1 MRKILSYLLM
11 VSILISF
18 LIPSASFAA
27 GSVDYATAFKD
38 SILFFD
44 ANKCGNDV
52 AVDNFFS
59 EWRGACH
66 IEDGK
71 DVGVDLTGGF
81 HDAGDHV
88 KFGLPQGYAAAI
100 LGWSL
105 YEYRDVF
112 DSTGNTKKM
121 LSTLKYFTDYFLK
134 SHPNATT
141 FYYQCGEG
149 EEDHKYWDAPEK
161 QTYDRPTY
169 YVANASHPASDV
181 LGMTSAALTIMYLN
195 YQRTDSSYADECLK
209 AAKELYVMG
218 TSNPGYGSGQS
229 FYQSNSYY
237 DDLAYAA
244 AWLYQVTNDE
254 KYLQDSEKF
263 IKNRN
268 KKQEDPLQHKWTI
281 CWDDMYLAVYT
292 KLSELTGNKT
302 YKDAV
307 EYNLNYWKTGIKTS
321 PGGMKYLDNWG
332 ALRYASA
339 ASLLA
344 MLYYKQSKD
353 ESLKTFAKSQIDY
366 ILGDNPAKMSY
377 VIGFGSKYPTHPHH
391 RAANGY
397 TYAGG
402 ENSNPAKHLLT
413 GALVGGPDATD
424 KYIDDV
430 NQFQYTEVAIDYN
443 AGFVGAMA
451 AVTKYYGGVNVST
464 MPPSSTPTGKPT
476 PPSGNKISGYIAP
489 EASSALSKAGFG
501 VLVAGTQFYSETD
514 STGYFEISGLPTN
527 LASYSLKLT
536 KAGYLTR
543 EINNLTASDDVKIS
557 TITAPLS
564 MWAGDIPVGG
574 IQDGAIN
581 MKDVIEIGKC
591 FNATKS
597 DAKYNSSCD
606 LNLDNSINMSDIV
619 IIAKHFGKT
628 TADYN

>member
-1 MRKILSYLLM
+1 MRKILSYLLT
-11 VSILISF
+11 VSILTSF
-18 LIPSASFAA
+18 LVPAISSSAA
-27 GSVDYATAFKD
+27 GSFDYATVFKY
-38 SILFFD
+38 SILFYD
-44 ANKCGNDV
+44 ANKCGKDV
-52 AVDNFFS
+52 AVDNYFS

-88 KFGLPQGYAAAI
+88 KFGLPQGYSAAI

-112 DSTGNTKKM
+112 DSTGNTTKM

-134 SHPNATT
+134 SHPDANT

-169 YVANASHPASDV
+169 YVADARHPASDV

-195 YQRTDSSYADECLK
+195 YKDIDSQYADKCLK
-209 AAKELYVMG
+209 TAKELYVMG
-218 TSNPGYGSGQS
+218 TSNPGYGGGQS
-229 FYQSNSYY
+229 FYMSSSFY
-237 DDLAYAA
+237 DDLAFAA
-244 AWLYQVTNDE
+244 AWLYQVTGDE
-254 KYLQDSEKF
+254 KYLEDSEKF

-281 CWDDMYLAVYT
+281 CWDDMYLAVFV
-292 KLSELTGNKT
+292 KLSEFTGNQT

-307 EYNLNYWKTGIKTS
+307 QYNLNYWKNDIRTS

-332 ALRYASA
+332 ALRYSSA

-344 MLYYKQSKD
+344 MLYYKQTKD

-366 ILGDNPAKMSY
+366 ILGDNPEKMSY

-413 GALVGGPDATD
+413 GALVGGPDMTD
-424 KYIDDV
+424 KYVDDV
-430 NQFQYTEVAIDYN
+430 NQFQYTEVALDYN

-451 AVTKYYGGVNVST
+451 AITKYYGGIQIQ
-464 MPPSSTPTGKPT
+464 TPTPKATPT
-476 PPSGNKISGYIAP
+476 FTPTSESGYKISGYIAP
-489 EASSALSKAGFG
+489 DVSNGEAKGFS
-501 VLVAGTQFYSETD
+501 VKVKNSQQYHSQTD
-514 STGYFEISGLPTN
+514 DKGYFEILGLPNGNYT
-527 LASYSLKLT
+527 LEIT

-543 EINNLTASDDVKIS
+543 EISVLTQNSD
-557 TITAPLS
+557 TIVAAQGSPILI
-564 MWAGDIPVGG
+564 WAGDIPVNDV
-574 IQDGAIN
+574 QDGAIN

-591 FNATKS
+591 FNATKI
-597 DAKYNSSCD
+597 DARYNKFCD
-606 LNLDNSINMSDIV
+606 LNMDGNINMSDIV
-619 IIAKHFGKT
+619 IIARHFGKT

>member
-1 MRKILSYLLM
+1 MNMRKILSYLLM
-11 VSILISF
+11 VSILTSF
-18 LIPSASFAA
+18 FVPSMSFGAA
-27 GSVDYATAFKD
+27 GSFDYSTAFRD

-44 ANKCGNDV
+44 ANKCGKD
-52 AVDNFFS
+52 AGVDNYFS
-59 EWRGACH
+59 DWRGACH

-71 DVGVDLTGGF
+71 DVKVDLTGGF

-105 YEYRDVF
+105 YEFRDVF

-134 SHPNATT
+134 SHPNANT
-141 FYYQCGEG
+141 FYYQLGEG

-161 QTYDRPTY
+161 QTYNRPTY
-169 YVANASHPASDV
+169 YVADASHPASDV

-195 YQRTDSSYADECLK
+195 YSGTDSAYADKCLK

-229 FYQSNSYY
+229 FYMPNSFY

-244 AWLYQVTNDE
+244 VWLYQVTKDE
-254 KYLQDSEKF
+254 KYLQDSESY

-281 CWDDMYLAVYT
+281 CWDDMYLAVFA

-302 YKDAV
+302 YKDAI

-332 ALRYASA
+332 ALRYSAA

-344 MLYYKQSKD
+344 MIYYKQSKD
-353 ESLKTFAKSQIDY
+353 ESLKTLAKSQIDY
-366 ILGDNPAKMSY
+366 ILGNNPANMSY

-413 GALVGGPDATD
+413 GALVGGPDMTD

-443 AGFVGAMA
+443 AGFVGALA
-451 AVTKYYGGVNVST
+451 AVTKYFGGVIIST
-464 MPPSSTPTGKPT
+464 SPSSTPTVKPT
-476 PPSGNKISGYIAP
+476 PVGGYRLSGYIAP
-489 EASSALSKAGFG
+489 DMSNIVSKSGFD
-501 VLVAGTQFYSETD
+501 VQVAGTQLSAQTD
-514 STGYFEISGLPTN
+514 NTGYFEINGVPSGSN
-527 LASYSLKLT
+527 YSLKIS
-536 KAGYLTR
+536 KSGYLTR
-543 EINNLTASDDVKIS
+543 EVSNLVVTKDTQVS
-557 TITAPLS
+557 TVSAPTS
-564 MWAGDIPVGG
+564 MWAGDIPVDGA
-574 IQDGAIN
+574 QDGAIN

-591 FNATKS
+591 FNATNS
-597 DAKYNSSCD
+597 DPKYNLSCD

-628 TADYN
+628 TADY

>member
-1 MRKILSYLLM
+1 MRKILSCLLI
-11 VSILISF
+11 VSVLTGFIVPSVSF
-18 LIPSASFAA
+18 SAA
-27 GSVDYATAFKD
+27 GGFDYAAAFKD

-44 ANKCGNDV
+44 ANKCGKDV
-52 AVDNFFS
+52 AGDNHFS
-59 EWRGACH
+59 GWRGACH

-105 YEYRDVF
+105 FEYRDVF
-112 DSTGNTKKM
+112 DSTGNTQKM

-134 SHPNATT
+134 SHPDAIT
-141 FYYQCGEG
+141 FYYQLGEG

-161 QTYDRPTY
+161 QTYNRPTY
-169 YVANASHPASDV
+169 YVADASHTASDV

-195 YQRTDSSYADECLK
+195 YKGTDSVYADKCLK

-229 FYQSNSYY
+229 FYMSNSYY
-237 DDLAYAA
+237 DDLAFAA
-244 AWLYQVTNDE
+244 AWLYQITKDE
-254 KYLQDSEKF
+254 KYLQDSQNF

-268 KKQEDPLQHKWTI
+268 RKQEDPLQHKWTI
-281 CWDDMYLAVYT
+281 CWDDMYLAVFT
-292 KLSELTGNKT
+292 KLSELTGNET
-302 YKDAV
+302 YKNAV

-353 ESLKTFAKSQIDY
+353 ESLKTLAKSQIDY
-366 ILGDNPAKMSY
+366 ILGDNPANMSY

-402 ENSNPAKHLLT
+402 ENSKPAKHLLT

-451 AVTKYYGGVNVST
+451 AVTKYYGGAIVSN
-464 MPPSSTPTGKPT
+464 PPSSTPTTKPT
-476 PPSGNKISGYIAP
+476 PANGYKVSGFIAHDLTSTVSKSGFNIQI
-489 EASSALSKAGFG
+489 
-501 VLVAGTQFYSETD
+501 VGTQLSAQTD
-514 STGYFEISGLPTN
+514 NTGYFEISGVS
-527 LASYSLKLT
+527 AGSSYSLKVS
-536 KAGYLTR
+536 KAGYLSR
-543 EINNLTASDDVKIS
+543 EIGSLTVTKDTQVSAVN
-557 TITAPLS
+557 APIY
-564 MWAGDIPVGG
+564 MWAGDIPVDG
-574 IQDGAIN
+574 ISDGAIN

-591 FNATKS
+591 FNATSS
-597 DAKYNSSCD
+597 DPKYILSRD
-606 LNLDNSINMSDIV
+606 LNQDNSINMSDIV

-628 TADYN
+628 SADYN

>member
-1 MRKILSYLLM
+1 M
-11 VSILISF
+11 VSILTSF
-18 LIPSASFAA
+18 FVPSASFAA
-27 GSVDYATAFKD
+27 GSFDYATAFKD

-44 ANKCGNDV
+44 ANKCGKDV
-52 AVDNFFS
+52 GVDNFFS

-134 SHPNATT
+134 SHPDATT

-195 YQRTDSSYADECLK
+195 YQSIDSSYADKCLK

-218 TSNPGYGSGQS
+218 TSKPGYGSGQS

-244 AWLYQVTNDE
+244 AWLYQITKDE
-254 KYLQDSEKF
+254 KYLQDSETF

-268 KKQEDPLQHKWTI
+268 KKQEDPLQHKWTM
-281 CWDDMYLAVYT
+281 CWDDMYLAVYA

-353 ESLKTFAKSQIDY
+353 ESLKTLAKSQIDY

-413 GALVGGPDATD
+413 GALVGGPDMTD

-451 AVTKYYGGVNVST
+451 AVTKYFGGPITSA
-464 MPPSSTPTGKPT
+464 PPTTTAPTPTAKPT
-476 PPSGNKISGYIAP
+476 MVTGYTIAGYIASDMP
-489 EASSALSKAGFG
+489 NSESQTNFLVEAKGI
-501 VLVAGTQFYSETD
+501 QKYSQTKD
-514 STGYFEISGLPTN
+514 KGYFEIIGIPNSVTSCTL
-527 LASYSLKLT
+527 SIT
-536 KAGYLTR
+536 KTGYLAR
-543 EINNLTASDDVKIS
+543 EVNVLAKGGITQIS
-557 TITAPLS
+557 TLESPIL
-564 MWAGDIPVGG
+564 MWAGDIPVDG

-597 DAKYNSSCD
+597 DSKYNSSCD
-606 LNLDNSINMSDIV
+606 LNMDNSINMSDIV